1 MQSEALKTGAGK
13 EGAAETGW
21 SAEALALV
29 PPQLAG
35 ARRGLPQG
43 LQGG

>member
-1 MQSEALKTGAGK
+1 VEA
-13 EGAAETGW
+13 GW

-35 ARRGLPQG
+35 ARSGLPQG
-43 LQGG
+43 LQG